1 MHFDIYDYFLLD
13 RSRNEILIS
22 FSRNRGEG
30 KGKEGG
36 RTIFKKKCRRNR
48 ALEMLIELSLLLMS
62 ILEDGGELLCPRA
75 IWRGLSCENERF
87 GCLELAGN
95 SLGSSQR

>member
-62 ILEDGGELLCPRA
+62 ILEDGGNYFALV
-75 IWRGLSCENERF
+75 RF
-87 GCLELAGN
+87 GEDCLARMSDSGV
-95 SLGSSQR
+95 